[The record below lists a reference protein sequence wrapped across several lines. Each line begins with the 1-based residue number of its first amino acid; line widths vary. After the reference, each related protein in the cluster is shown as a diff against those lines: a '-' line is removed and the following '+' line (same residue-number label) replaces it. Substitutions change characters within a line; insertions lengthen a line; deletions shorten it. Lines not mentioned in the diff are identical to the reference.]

1 MKNMTLE
8 NIATV
13 CGVYHGD
20 PAKSKQEVTNIVID
34 SRKIEPGGLFIATK
48 GERVDGHSF
57 IGQVMEKGALAVVSE
72 QELPDADFPYI
83 LVKDSFTALK
93 QIAASFIASSFPYML
108 WALPEAWVRRVQKK

>member
-57 IGQVMEKGALAVVSE
+57 IGQVMETGALNVALESK
-72 QELPDADFPYI
+72 LPDADFPYI

-93 QIAASFIASSFPYML
+93 QIEVFFREQLSVHVVCSSGS
-108 WALPEAWVRRVQKK
+108 V

>member
-34 SRKIEPGGLFIATK
+34 SRKIEPGGLFIAT
-48 GERVDGHSF
+48 
-57 IGQVMEKGALAVVSE
+57 
-72 QELPDADFPYI
+72 
-83 LVKDSFTALK
+83 
-93 QIAASFIASSFPYML
+93 
-108 WALPEAWVRRVQKK
+108 

>member
-57 IGQVMEKGALAVVSE
+57 IGQVMEK
-72 QELPDADFPYI
+72 
-83 LVKDSFTALK
+83 
-93 QIAASFIASSFPYML
+93 
-108 WALPEAWVRRVQKK
+108 VRLQLYRSRNCRMRISLIFW

>member
-57 IGQVMEKGALAVVSE
+57 IGAGTAGCGFPLYSGKGQLYCAETDRCLLSRA
-72 QELPDADFPYI
+72 AFRTCCGHYRKCW
-83 LVKDSFTALK
+83 KDEYKRNDSRCAFC
-93 QIAASFIASSFPYML
+93 
-108 WALPEAWVRRVQKK
+108 

>member
-8 NIATV
+8 NIATA

-57 IGQVMEKGALAVVSE
+57 IGQVMEKGALAVSLCNIE
-72 QELPDADFPYI
+72 ELA
-83 LVKDSFTALK
+83 
-93 QIAASFIASSFPYML
+93 
-108 WALPEAWVRRVQKK
+108 